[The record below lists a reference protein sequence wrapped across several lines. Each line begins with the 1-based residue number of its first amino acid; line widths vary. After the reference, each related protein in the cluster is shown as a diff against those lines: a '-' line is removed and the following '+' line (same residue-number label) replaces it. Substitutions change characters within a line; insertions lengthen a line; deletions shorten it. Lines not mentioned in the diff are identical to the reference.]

1 MTEEQELKL
10 ARILLDKARTNA
22 VFYCKEDQDHDAATV
37 AILMKAFELATQ
49 DLSTERRNQLLKGE
63 WE

>member
-1 MTEEQELKL
+1 MNEKQELASAVVVL
-10 ARILLDKARTNA
+10 ACAKVCSKKDNDEK
-22 VFYCKEDQDHDAATV
+22 DHDAATV

-49 DLSTERRNQLLKGE
+49 DLSPERRNQLLKGE